1 MGSTL
6 TSKSAS
12 LHISP
17 MYISQTTPHEVG
29 GRMLGEATEDLQQQS
44 KIVVHPGELCRV
56 ALEIKNWDSQPQH
69 FTLKLEGTFPFKWC
83 QLQTDVESEPQ
94 FGIALQKSVAQTSDT
109 GMGNAI
115 DSVTL
120 EVAAKKSRHAD
131 LWFLIPEDFFEGQDA
146 LEEKGRKELDFQG
159 CLSLYDRQSPSLGS
173 TVPRLKKRT
182 AHDGQLTRVEPGEIR
197 VCDRSKSTGRALTSS
212 SSHPIQESNFELN
225 VRPRSTYTTFLPTV
239 YQEVDYI
246 NRFINIFEQAFDPI
260 VNNFT
265 SMWAYLDPLTAPQ
278 TLLPFLAHWVDW
290 PIDLKLDLTCQR
302 RLIRRA
308 VEIYRCRGTR
318 KGLRFYL
325 HLYTGLP
332 LDEHIDREEDKS
344 IGITEPF
351 GQGCLFGLAYVGE
364 DAIIGGGKPYH
375 FDVRLRAQS
384 DSPIDEQLVRRIID
398 REKPAFCSYSLRIET
413 D

>member
-1 MGSTL
+1 MD
-6 TSKSAS
+6 
-12 LHISP
+12 ISG
-17 MYISQTTPHEVG
+17 ITAHESD
-29 GRMLGEATEDLQQQS
+29 RMLGEAKEGLQQP

-56 ALEIKNWDSQPQH
+56 ALEIKNWESQPQH
-69 FTLKLEGTFPFKWC
+69 LTLKLEGAFPLKWC

-94 FGIALQKSVAQTSDT
+94 FGIDLQKVTQTSDT
-109 GMGNAI
+109 TIGDAI

-131 LWFLIPEDFFEGQDA
+131 LWFLIPDDFFEGQA
-146 LEEKGRKELDFQG
+146 LHEREGNKLKKLSFPSADVLSKLNFRG
-159 CLSLYDRQSPSLGS
+159 CLSIYANPSLS
-173 TVPRLKKRT
+173 QKLSP
-182 AHDGQLTRVEPGEIR
+182 
-197 VCDRSKSTGRALTSS
+197 
-212 SSHPIQESNFELN
+212 HPIEESNFELN

-246 NRFINIFEQAFDPI
+246 HRFIKIFEQAFDPV
-260 VNNFT
+260 VNSFT
-265 SMWAYLDPLTAPQ
+265 SMWAHLDPLTAPQ
-278 TLLPFLAHWVDW
+278 ALLPFLAHWVDW
-290 PIDLKLDLTCQR
+290 PIDLELDLTYQR

-344 IGITEPF
+344 ISITEPF
-351 GQGCLFGLAYVGE
+351 GQGCLLGLAYVGE

-375 FDVRLRAQS
+375 FDVRLRAQPN
-384 DSPIDEQLVRRIID
+384 SPIDEQLIRRIID
-398 REKPAFCSYSLRIET
+398 QEKPAFCSYSLLIET

>member
-17 MYISQTTPHEVG
+17 MNISATTVQVG
-29 GRMLGEATEDLQQQS
+29 ERMLGEAKEGLQQQTQ
-44 KIVVHPGELCRV
+44 IVVHPGELCRV
-56 ALEIKNWDSQPQH
+56 ALEIKNWESQPQH
-69 FTLKLEGTFPFKWC
+69 FILKVEGTFPLKWC
-83 QLQTDVESEPQ
+83 QLQTDVESAPQ
-94 FGIALQKSVAQTSDT
+94 FGIALQQEAQTL
-109 GMGNAI
+109 

-131 LWFLIPEDFFEGQDA
+131 LWFQIPDDFFEGQVA
-146 LEEKGRKELDFQG
+146 LQEREDNELRNLPELPSADV
-159 CLSLYDRQSPSLGS
+159 LSKLNFRGYLSIYANPSLS
-173 TVPRLKKRT
+173 QELSP
-182 AHDGQLTRVEPGEIR
+182 
-197 VCDRSKSTGRALTSS
+197 
-212 SSHPIQESNFELN
+212 HPIQESNFELN

-246 NRFINIFEQAFDPI
+246 HRFIKIFEQAFDPV
-260 VNNFT
+260 VNSFT
-265 SMWAYLDPLTAPQ
+265 SMWAHLDPLTAPQ
-278 TLLPFLAHWVDW
+278 ALLPFLAHWVDW
-290 PIDLKLDLTCQR
+290 PIDVELDLTYQR

-351 GQGCLFGLAYVGE
+351 GQGCLFGLAYVGK

-375 FDVRLRAQS
+375 FDVRLRAQPN
-384 DSPIDEQLVRRIID
+384 SPIDEQLIRRIID
-398 REKPAFCSYSLRIET
+398 QEKPAFCSYSLLIET

>member
-1 MGSTL
+1 MRSTP
-6 TSKSAS
+6 TSKSIS

-17 MYISQTTPHEVG
+17 MHVSETTAQVG
-29 GRMLGEATEDLQQQS
+29 ARMLGEAKGLQQQP
-44 KIVVHPGELCRV
+44 KIVVHPGELCQV
-56 ALEIKNWDSQPQH
+56 ALEIKNWESQPQH
-69 FTLKLEGTFPFKWC
+69 LTLKLEGAFPLKWC
-83 QLQTDVESEPQ
+83 QLQTDVESAPQ
-94 FGIALQKSVAQTSDT
+94 LGIDLQKSVAQTSDT
-109 GMGNAI
+109 EMKAAI

-131 LWFLIPEDFFEGQDA
+131 LWFLIPDDFFEGQDT
-146 LEEKGRKELDFQG
+146 LQESKLNFRG
-159 CLSLYDRQSPSLGS
+159 CLSIYANQSLSQGLSPHL
-173 TVPRLKKRT
+173 
-182 AHDGQLTRVEPGEIR
+182 
-197 VCDRSKSTGRALTSS
+197 
-212 SSHPIQESNFELN
+212 IQESNFELN

-246 NRFINIFEQAFDPI
+246 HRFIKIFEQAFDPV
-260 VNNFT
+260 VNSFT
-265 SMWAYLDPLTAPQ
+265 SMWAHLDPLTAPQ
-278 TLLPFLAHWVDW
+278 ALLPFLAHWVDW
-290 PIDLKLDLTCQR
+290 PIDVKLDLTYQR

-332 LDEHIDREEDKS
+332 LDEHIDQEEDKS

-375 FDVRLRAQS
+375 FDVRLRAQPN
-384 DSPIDEQLVRRIID
+384 SPIDEQLVRRIID
-398 REKPAFCSYSLRIET
+398 QEKPAFCSYSLRIET
-413 D
+413 G